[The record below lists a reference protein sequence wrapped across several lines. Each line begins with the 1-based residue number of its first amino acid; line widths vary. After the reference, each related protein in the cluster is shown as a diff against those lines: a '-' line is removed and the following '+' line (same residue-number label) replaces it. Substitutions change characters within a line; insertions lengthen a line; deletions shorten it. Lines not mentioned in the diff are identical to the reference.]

1 MIRLKTDEEIEILRN
16 DQVTVVYNPQS
27 NMKLASGVAPIS
39 RMLEKDINVCIGTDG
54 PSSNND
60 LDMWDEM
67 RTGALLQKVATGDP
81 RALPAEAVFR
91 MGTVD
96 AAKAIGHAGE
106 LGIVAEG
113 ALADLI
119 LVDLD
124 RIPSNVNSVKFIVT
138 IDKAIERRQ
147 NFGQVRQAYI
157 RVVNDDTGEEL
168 CIYRLNEEF
177 DMQICVE
184 IAELKRAGSGWEF
197 TALGKGT
204 NETLENIL
212 MRHGVK

>member
-1 MIRLKTDEEIEILRN
+1 MLDALGLLGPHMIGAHCVHVTDSDLATLVERG
-16 DQVTVVYNPQS
+16 VTVSHNPQS
-27 NMKLASGVAPIS
+27 NMKISSGIAPVE
-39 RMLEKDINVCIGTDG
+39 RLRTEGVNCTVGTDG

-91 MGTVD
+91 MATVD

-124 RIPSNVNSVKFIVT
+124 QPHYTPDYDLIGNLVYCGRASDVDTVWIDGRLVVRSRQLMTLDFET
-138 IDKAIERRQ
+138 IKRE
-147 NFGQVRQAYI
+147 VRQ
-157 RVVNDDTGEEL
+157 
-168 CIYRLNEEF
+168 
-177 DMQICVE
+177 
-184 IAELKRAGSGWEF
+184 
-197 TALGKGT
+197 
-204 NETLENIL
+204 TLQKF
-212 MRHGVK
+212 V